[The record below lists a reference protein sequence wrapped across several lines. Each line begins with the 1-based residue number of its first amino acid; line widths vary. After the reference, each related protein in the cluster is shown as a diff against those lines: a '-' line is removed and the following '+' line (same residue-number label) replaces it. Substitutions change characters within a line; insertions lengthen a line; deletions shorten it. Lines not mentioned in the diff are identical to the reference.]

1 MQIQNIADE
10 SAERREKI
18 MSRRKRN
25 EDTVGDPSRTAES
38 AAAAEEALLEMLD
51 DEEQEASKKHKK
63 KQKKKQ
69 KKKGPAPVAAPAPP
83 PPPAPASPAASSP
96 DTESS
101 ASDDD
106 DDLARLLPTRQ
117 PPAVRKPKRVAPVAP
132 PAPRP
137 APAAPRPPA
146 PRPAPAAP
154 RPPPPP
160 QPPKPAAV
168 PRPKP
173 PPTTLEQLL
182 SRLKLDRY
190 GKNFAAAEVTLELL
204 PLLSLE
210 DYADVGLSRQDGAR
224 IRDAIAPPAPAPA
237 APQGRATGRLDSWV
251 KTRGY
256 GLIAPDHGSEKI
268 FVHASAL
275 KAFGTKDLSSFVGTR
290 MSYDTGT
297 RQNKPIALDVRRGR
311 ARAAARTRRA
321 ARAAPPPPAR
331 PAPPPR
337 DDDVPEEFLCPIT
350 FEMMTDPVIAAD
362 GHTYERRAIEA
373 WFSRARTSPVT
384 NEPLE
389 HLHLIPAHTIRSL
402 IQRRLEAYH
411 L

>member
-1 MQIQNIADE
+1 
-10 SAERREKI
+10 
-18 MSRRKRN
+18 
-25 EDTVGDPSRTAES
+25 
-38 AAAAEEALLEMLD
+38 
-51 DEEQEASKKHKK
+51 
-63 KQKKKQ
+63 
-69 KKKGPAPVAAPAPP
+69 
-83 PPPAPASPAASSP
+83 
-96 DTESS
+96 
-101 ASDDD
+101 
-106 DDLARLLPTRQ
+106 
-117 PPAVRKPKRVAPVAP
+117 
-132 PAPRP
+132 
-137 APAAPRPPA
+137 
-146 PRPAPAAP
+146 
-154 RPPPPP
+154 
-160 QPPKPAAV
+160 
-168 PRPKP
+168 
-173 PPTTLEQLL
+173 
-182 SRLKLDRY
+182 LDRY

-204 PLLSLE
+204 PLLSLD

-237 APQGRATGRLDSWV
+237 APRGRAAGRLDSWV

-256 GLIAPDHGSEKI
+256 GLIAPDHGGEKI

-290 MSYDTGT
+290 VSYDTGT
-297 RQNKPIALDVRRGR
+297 RQNKPIALDVRREGAPAPPPAR
-311 ARAAARTRRA
+311 PAPPPPARAA
-321 ARAAPPPPAR
+321 PAR

-402 IQRRLEAYH
+402 IQRRFEAS
-411 L
+411 